1 MGSSTSSA
9 PVVHLDS
16 PAEIPPEDRLHARSH
31 PMRWVTG
38 ALVLVVLGFL
48 VLSFARGQIDWGVVR
63 GFLTAQKIL
72 SGFAQTILISVLAM
86 LIGIALGTCF
96 AVMRL
101 SANPVVSTIAWLY
114 VWLFRGTPVLLQLM
128 MWFNLSLI
136 FPTLGVPG
144 LFQAQTINVV
154 TPFVAAL
161 LGLGINEGAYL
172 TEVIR
177 GGILS
182 VDAGQT
188 EAASALGLSR
198 RTALAKVVLPQ
209 AMPAIIPPIGNEA
222 IGMLKT
228 SSLAATISY
237 TEILTNAQ
245 QIYYV
250 NGKVMELLI
259 VAAFWYLVATSVTS
273 VGQYYLE
280 RRFHR
285 SAVRRR
291 SAADQ
296 IVTAALAR
304 LRRGAR

>member
-1 MGSSTSSA
+1 MGRSA
-9 PVVHLDS
+9 PYDLAARS
-16 PAEIPPEDRLHARSH
+16 GAPAEIPAADRLHARPH
-31 PMRWVTG
+31 PLRWVTG
-38 ALVLVVLGFL
+38 ALVVAAL
-48 VLSFARGQIDWGVVR
+48 VLLLTAFVRGQIDWRVV
-63 GFLTAQKIL
+63 GEYFTAQKIL

-86 LIGIALGTCF
+86 VLGIVLGTGF

-101 SANPVVSTIAWLY
+101 SANPVLSTIAWLY

-136 FPTLGVPG
+136 FPTLGIPG
-144 LFQAQTINVV
+144 LFEEPTINVI

-182 VDAGQT
+182 VDAGQA

-198 RTALAKVVLPQ
+198 RTTLRKIVLPQ

-228 SSLAATISY
+228 SALAATISY

-250 NGKVMELLI
+250 NGKVMELLF
-259 VAAFWYLVATSVTS
+259 VAAFWYLIATSVTS

-280 RRFHR
+280 RRFQR

-291 SAADQ
+291 SVADQ
-296 IVTAALAR
+296 IIASALSR
-304 LRRGAR
+304 MRRGTR

>member
-1 MGSSTSSA
+1 M
-9 PVVHLDS
+9 
-16 PAEIPPEDRLHARSH
+16 
-31 PMRWVTG
+31 TG
-38 ALVLVVLGFL
+38 AVVLAVLGFL
-48 VLSFARGQIDWGVVR
+48 VLSFARGRIDWAVVR
-63 GFLTAQKIL
+63 EFLTAEKIL
-72 SGFAQTILISVLAM
+72 AGLGQTILISVLAM

-101 SANPVVSTIAWLY
+101 SANPVLSTVAWLY

-128 MWFNLSLI
+128 MWFNLGLI

-144 LFQAQTINVV
+144 LFEEPTINVI
-154 TPFVAAL
+154 TPFAAAL

-182 VDAGQT
+182 VDSGQA

-228 SSLAATISY
+228 SSLAAAISY

-259 VAAFWYLVATSVTS
+259 VAAVWYLAATSVTS

-280 RRFHR
+280 RRFQR

-291 SAADQ
+291 SVADR
-296 IVTAALAR
+296 IITAAVAR

>member
-1 MGSSTSSA
+1 MGWSA
-9 PVVHLDS
+9 RSDPAIRLDT
-16 PAEIPPEDRLHARSH
+16 PLEIAAADRLHARPH
-31 PMRWVTG
+31 PLRWVTG
-38 ALVLVVLGFL
+38 AVVLAL
-48 VLSFARGQIDWGVVR
+48 LALLILAFAQGQIDWGVV
-63 GFLTAQKIL
+63 GEYFTAGKIL
-72 SGFAQTILISVLAM
+72 SGFAHTLLISVLAM
-86 LIGIALGTCF
+86 ILGIALGTCF

-128 MWFNLSLI
+128 IWFNLSLI
-136 FPTLGVPG
+136 FPTLGIPG
-144 LFQAQTINVV
+144 LFEAQTINVI

-182 VDAGQT
+182 VDAGQA

-198 RTALAKVVLPQ
+198 RTTLRKVVLPQ

-237 TEILTNAQ
+237 TEVLTNAQ
-245 QIYYV
+245 QIFYV
-250 NGKVMELLI
+250 NGKVMELLF
-259 VAAFWYLVATSVTS
+259 VCAFWYLIATSVTS

-280 RRFHR
+280 RRFGR
-285 SAVRRR
+285 SVVRRR
-291 SAADQ
+291 SVADQ
-296 IVTAALAR
+296 IIASALSR
-304 LRRGAR
+304 MRRGAR